1 MDDNHRAELAK
12 SLIDSLDQQ
21 IDDDVK
27 QAWIDE
33 FKRRKAEIKSGNLT
47 PISGQ
52 AVHKA
57 ARKILEK

>member
-33 FKRRKAEIKSGNLT
+33 FKRRKAEIKSGDAT